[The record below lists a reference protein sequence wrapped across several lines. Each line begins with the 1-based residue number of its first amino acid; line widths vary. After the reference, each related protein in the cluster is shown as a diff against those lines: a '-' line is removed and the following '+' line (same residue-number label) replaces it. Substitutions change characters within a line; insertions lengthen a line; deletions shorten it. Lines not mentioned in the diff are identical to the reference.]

1 MNKTKMLITG
11 GVRSG
16 KSRLAQELA
25 AKLSP
30 EGRVL
35 YVATAKVL
43 DEEMMVRV
51 KKHQDSRPASWD
63 TFEGYTDLR
72 SKLPLWG
79 KSYETVLIDCLT
91 MLLTNRLFDEI
102 GMQDPD
108 TLTKEQIRQLENMAE
123 KEAEN
128 LAEGILASDAN
139 VLLVTNE
146 IGMGVVPDHLLGRV
160 FRDMAGKANQILAAR
175 LPQVTF
181 MVSGIPL
188 TVKGEKE

>member
-1 MNKTKMLITG
+1 MLITG

-43 DEEMMVRV
+43 DEEMKVRV

-108 TLTKEQIRQLENMAE
+108 TLTKEQIKQLENMAA